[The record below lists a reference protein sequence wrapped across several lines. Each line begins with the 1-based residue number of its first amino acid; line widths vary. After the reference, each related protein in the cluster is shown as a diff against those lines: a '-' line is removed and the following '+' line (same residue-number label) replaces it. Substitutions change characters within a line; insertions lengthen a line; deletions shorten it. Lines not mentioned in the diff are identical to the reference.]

1 MAVKRLFIGAAA
13 GLVAGASMVEARYRH
28 QPGNAVAYL
37 DEDWGSERKAPEH
50 LRLGGKVRVRNLI
63 RDREV
68 MLCDVRP
75 RVRLLS
81 TGSVRELGCD
91 VQLLSHES
99 DHPTRPDEYW
109 TACVVKPGRY
119 QRDTCF
125 EVVVDVVGPAPALDE
140 LYAVH
145 VTLHVD
151 TYGFDGAQL
160 QVHHVILPTRFPDP
174 ADSPDWRVDPGT
186 AVQVTP
192 LRTHLLGPF
201 DRPVDVVRRYATP
214 HGRQG
219 DIVVVG
225 ESPLA
230 VMQRRFLD
238 PSTMSP
244 GWFATRSAQF
254 MSGVG
259 SLGTAPGMQALV
271 DEVGPGRVLAALAVG
286 AAAKLGD
293 SAGWFY
299 RVAGA
304 GAKLIDDVT
313 GTLPPYDKFIVLGP
327 EDSGRVCHD
336 IKAATGLDAAVVD
349 ANDLGNVDVLAAT
362 PAVDRRL
369 VEEALRT
376 NPAGNAEQTTPLV
389 LIRPG

>member
-1 MAVKRLFIGAAA
+1 MALKRLFIGAA
-13 GLVAGASMVEARYRH
+13 GGVVAGASLVEARYRR

-37 DEDWGSERKAPEH
+37 DDDWGSERKAPEH

-63 RDREV
+63 PDREV
-68 MLCDVRP
+68 MLCDIRP

-81 TGSVRELGCD
+81 SGSVRELRCD

-99 DHPTRPDEYW
+99 DYPTRTDEYW

-119 QRDTCF
+119 ERDTCF

-145 VTLHVD
+145 VSLRVD
-151 TYGFDGAQL
+151 TYGFCGTQV
-160 QVHHVILPTRFPDP
+160 QVHHIVLPTRFPDP
-174 ADSPDWRVDPGT
+174 ADSPDWRAVSGA
-186 AVQVTP
+186 AVQVKP
-192 LRTHLLGPF
+192 VRTHLLGPF
-201 DRPVDVVRRYATP
+201 DHPVDVVRRYATP
-214 HGRQG
+214 HGRPG
-219 DIVVVG
+219 DIVVIG

-238 PSTMSP
+238 PTTMSP

-271 DEVGPGRVLAALAVG
+271 DEVGHGRVLAGLVVG

-293 SAGWFY
+293 AAGWFY

-304 GAKLIDDVT
+304 GAKLVDDVT

-327 EDSGRVCHD
+327 ADSSRVCND
-336 IKAATGLDAAVVD
+336 IKAATGLEAAVVD

-369 VEEALRT
+369 VETALRT
-376 NPAGNAEQTTPLV
+376 NPAGNADQTTPLV
-389 LIRPG
+389 LIRPA